1 MTRTRIF
8 LALLLCLPFSA
19 PDSSAAGAM
28 PAGNGAGNTRPA
40 IIATVGAND
49 AETRLIDI
57 YKDIGGFRIAE
68 AREKA
73 DALVSVYPHFRLGQ
87 LVRGDLLM
95 MAAHPVNTFGAAPG
109 APAGKMQDLR
119 AEATVRIQSLQ
130 KRPDPTLI
138 PKAVLQVG
146 NDQKTVLVVD
156 TRHSRLYVY
165 VNDNGVLKLHTDY
178 YISQGKLGVNKIR
191 EGDQKTPIGVY
202 AVSGR
207 IPGQKLPDFYGIG
220 ALPLNY
226 PNEWDRRNGRGGSG
240 IWLHGTPSDNYSRP
254 PLSSDGCVVLTN
266 PDLQAL
272 YNTTESGKT
281 TVLISDGVEFIDKAA
296 WNKENKAFTQ
306 LIQEW
311 TRDAES
317 DDRSKLLANYST
329 HFRSGLGE
337 NLTTWFTRQQKGLSN
352 THGLTVKLS
361 DVSLFLY
368 PGEDAL
374 MVGTFTQETSIGK
387 SKSITRKRQY
397 WVKEDTGWKIIYEGI
412 V

>member
-1 MTRTRIF
+1 MTRNRIF
-8 LALLLCLPFSA
+8 LALLLCLPFCGSNGF
-19 PDSSAAGAM
+19 AAG
-28 PAGNGAGNTRPA
+28 PVPPPNGGARPTTV
-40 IIATVGAND
+40 IATVGAND

-57 YKDIGGFRIAE
+57 YKDIGAYRIAE

-73 DALVSVYPHFRLGQ
+73 DALVVSYPHFRLGQ

-95 MAAHPVNTFGAAPG
+95 MVARPVNTFGAAPN
-109 APAGKMQDLR
+109 APPDKMRDLR
-119 AEATVRIQSLQ
+119 AEAMVRIQSLQ
-130 KRPDPTLI
+130 QRPDPDLI

-156 TRHSRLYVY
+156 AKRSRLYVY
-165 VNDNGVLKLHTDY
+165 SNDDGKLKLQTDY
-178 YISQGKLGVNKIR
+178 YISQGKLGVNKLH

-202 AVSGR
+202 AINGR
-207 IPGQKLPDFYGIG
+207 IPGQKLPDFYGVG

-272 YNTTESGKT
+272 YSTTEVGKT
-281 TVLISDGVEFIDKAA
+281 TVLISDGVEFITKAA
-296 WNKENKAFTQ
+296 WSKEHKAFNQ
-306 LIQEW
+306 LIDEW
-311 TRDAES
+311 SRDAES
-317 DDRSKLLANYST
+317 DDRSKLLANYSPR
-329 HFRSGLGE
+329 FRSALGE
-337 NLTTWFTRQQKGLSN
+337 NLNTWFTRQQKSLNGV
-352 THGLTVKLS
+352 HGLTVKLS

-368 PGEDAL
+368 PGEDAM

-397 WVKEDTGWKIIYEGI
+397 WVKDDTGWKIIYEGTA
-412 V
+412 